1 MSTHTSS
8 SLGNYLSRKSIP
20 ALEIYQ
26 IFDRGPGCIK
36 TQDLRCFLL
45 KTFWTIAKT
54 VEVNIVFQSSGFST
68 VSEVIEFRGFEIQK
82 WIIASGLLQEIAVV
96 IWIVLF
102 SWLDPNHISSFLSV
116 VLSSVVSLFL
126 VLVIFYCKRFSVD
139 LFVQHFGVIE
149 LCVWY
154 D

>member
-68 VSEVIEFRGFEIQK
+68 VSEVIEFRGLF
-82 WIIASGLLQEIAVV
+82 ASGLLQEIAVV